1 MLLGAENAAVDDG
14 MVSGTLDLSYMGVY
28 TIWMNLLGM

>member
-1 MLLGAENAAVDDG
+1 MLTGAQEAAANDG

-28 TIWMNLLGM
+28 TIWMNSLGL